1 MNILILGGTGA
12 IGRALI
18 DLLKSTSWNVLVTS
32 RNVRENE
39 NNIRY
44 VKGNAHEEEFLKQCL
59 EIEHWNAIVDFMAY
73 STKEFSEKVDL
84 FLNKTDQYFF
94 LSSSRVYE

>member
-32 RNVRENE
+32 RNFRENE
-39 NNIRY
+39 NNIR
-44 VKGNAHEEEFLKQCL
+44 
-59 EIEHWNAIVDFMAY
+59 
-73 STKEFSEKVDL
+73 
-84 FLNKTDQYFF
+84 
-94 LSSSRVYE
+94 

>member
-44 VKGNAHEEEFLKQCL
+44 IKGNAHEGEFLKQCL
-59 EIEHWNAIVDFMAY
+59 ENRALECYCRFYGIFYKRIF
-73 STKEFSEKVDL
+73 
-84 FLNKTDQYFF
+84 
-94 LSSSRVYE
+94 

>member
-44 VKGNAHEEEFLKQCL
+44 IKGNAHEGEFLKQCL
-59 EIEHWNAIVDFMAY
+59 EIEHWNAIVDFWHILQKNFLKKWIY
-73 STKEFSEKVDL
+73 SLTKRI
-84 FLNKTDQYFF
+84 NTFF
-94 LSSSRVYE
+94 

>member
-1 MNILILGGTGA
+1 M
-12 IGRALI
+12 
-18 DLLKSTSWNVLVTS
+18 
-32 RNVRENE
+32 
-39 NNIRY
+39 
-44 VKGNAHEEEFLKQCL
+44 KQCL

-94 LSSSRVYE
+94 LSSSRVYAESNIPITENSKRLIDVCEDEEYLKTDEYALAKARQDFICWSLLNGLKLFS